1 MVPQPVHGRGAEKG
15 RPFVDVAIEAL
26 ADDLVEVHWLVL
38 LQGPK
43 PQVID
48 DQQVGLGE
56 SSYGRPV
63 KHAAG

>member
-1 MVPQPVHGRGAEKG
+1 
-15 RPFVDVAIEAL
+15 L